1 MTQVP
6 ASWMEVRET
15 GTLIRVFV
23 QPKASKSAVVGVHE
37 GATGEPARLKVR
49 VAAPP
54 IDGAANEELLRFL
67 KKSLR
72 VTGARFVLE
81 RGDTSRQ
88 KDVFCENVFPE
99 DLSGLL

>member
-1 MTQVP
+1 
-6 ASWMEVRET
+6 
-15 GTLIRVFV
+15 
-23 QPKASKSAVVGVHE
+23 
-37 GATGEPARLKVR
+37 

>member
-1 MTQVP
+1 
-6 ASWMEVRET
+6 MEVRKT

-23 QPKASKSAVVGVHE
+23 QPKASKSEVVGVYE

-54 IDGAANEELLRFL
+54 VEGAANEELLRFL
-67 KKSLR
+67 KKILR

-81 RGDTSRQ
+81 RGDSSRQ
-88 KDVFCENVFPE
+88 KDVFCENVFPG
-99 DLSGLL
+99 DLGSLL